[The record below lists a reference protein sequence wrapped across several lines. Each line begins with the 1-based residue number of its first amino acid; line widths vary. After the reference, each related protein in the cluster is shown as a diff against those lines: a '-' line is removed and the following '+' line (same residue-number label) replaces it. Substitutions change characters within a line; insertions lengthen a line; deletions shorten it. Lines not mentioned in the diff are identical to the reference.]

1 MAPLPLSLPY
11 FDSLLAS
18 LPHSPEVAQAFG
30 RHVHWGYWADPSQA
44 KNTGEDFAAA
54 AEALAQRVYQAAQVQ
69 EGDRLLDVG
78 CGFGGTIASL
88 NEQYQRLD
96 LTGLNIDPR
105 QLERARQIVTP
116 QAQNQITFVEG
127 NACELPFGAASFD
140 RVLAVECIFHF
151 PDRRKF
157 FQEAFRVLKPGGRLA
172 LSDFVPLPLL
182 MPGIALQQTLN
193 SLFTSEPGF
202 YGTVQSPIPLSD
214 YRQLA
219 EETGFQV
226 ALEQDITRNTIPT
239 YFYLWHLNSITP
251 SAQRQS
257 DAATDWSA
265 ITQTAL
271 IAFSSYLNLL
281 QYLVLGFVKPQ

>member
-1 MAPLPLSLPY
+1 MPSPPISLPY

-30 RHVHWGYWADPSQA
+30 RHVHWGYWADPDRA
-44 KNTGEDFAAA
+44 TNTGEDFAAA
-54 AEALAQRVYQAAQVQ
+54 AEALAQLVYRAAQVE
-69 EGDRLLDVG
+69 EGDRALDVG

-88 NEQYQRLD
+88 NEQFQSLD

-105 QLERARQIVTP
+105 QLERARQLVLP
-116 QAQNQITFVEG
+116 QAQNRINFVEG
-127 NACELPFGAASFD
+127 NACELPFAAASFD

-151 PDRRKF
+151 PDRRQF
-157 FQEAFRVLKPGGRLA
+157 FQEAYRVLKPGGRLA

-193 SLFTSEPGF
+193 RLVTSDPGF
-202 YGTVQSPIPLSD
+202 YGSVQTPITLDD

-219 EETGFQV
+219 QSVGFRLD
-226 ALEQDITRNTIPT
+226 LEQDITRNTIPT
-239 YFYLWHLNSITP
+239 YFYLWHLHNQTP
-251 SAQRQS
+251 SSQRQS

-265 ITQTAL
+265 LTQTTL
-271 IAFSSYLNLL
+271 LAFTSYFNLL
-281 QYLVLGFVKPQ
+281 QYLVLGFVKP